1 MVKRCGGHATVDA
14 LLPGHST
21 LVHDS
26 VAQGSQHHIPF
37 ELDAVGMVLAGD
49 HWRTHPDRIKV
60 LMTPRLQEL
69 RLKEL
74 VKGLDSIKRD
84 IQAGNLG
91 TACER
96 LLATY
101 SELKVISRRR
111 KLQK

>member
-1 MVKRCGGHATVDA
+1 MVKGCGGHPTLDTR
-14 LLPGHST
+14 LPGRQ
-21 LVHDS
+21 LMVCDCVVEGAEFPIPPG
-26 VAQGSQHHIPF
+26 VAT
-37 ELDAVGMVLAGD
+37 VGMVLAG
-49 HWRTHPDRIKV
+49 HRWCTFQNRTQI

-74 VKGLDSIKRD
+74 TKGLDAIKKH

-96 LLATY
+96 LYATY

-111 KLQK
+111 KAK

>member
-1 MVKRCGGHATVDA
+1 MVCDCVVEGAEFPIPPGMATM
-14 LLPGHST
+14 
-21 LVHDS
+21 
-26 VAQGSQHHIPF
+26 
-37 ELDAVGMVLAGD
+37 GMVLVGYC
-49 HWRTHPDRIKV
+49 WCTIPNRTPI

-74 VKGLDSIKRD
+74 TKGLDAIKRH

-111 KLQK
+111 KTK

>member
-1 MVKRCGGHATVDA
+1 MVKGCGGHPTLDSCI
-14 LLPGHST
+14 PGHRIVVRYCVVEGT
-21 LVHDS
+21 EFL
-26 VAQGSQHHIPF
+26 IPPSM
-37 ELDAVGMVLAGD
+37 DTVGMVLDGYRWCAIPN
-49 HWRTHPDRIKV
+49 RTQI

-74 VKGLDSIKRD
+74 AKGLDVIKRH

-96 LLATY
+96 LYATY

-111 KLQK
+111 KTTE

>member
-1 MVKRCGGHATVDA
+1 
-14 LLPGHST
+14 
-21 LVHDS
+21 
-26 VAQGSQHHIPF
+26 
-37 ELDAVGMVLAGD
+37 
-49 HWRTHPDRIKV
+49 
-60 LMTPRLQEL
+60 MTPRLQEL

-74 VKGLDSIKRD
+74 VKGLDAIKKRH

-96 LLATY
+96 LYATY

>member
-1 MVKRCGGHATVDA
+1 
-14 LLPGHST
+14 
-21 LVHDS
+21 
-26 VAQGSQHHIPF
+26 
-37 ELDAVGMVLAGD
+37 
-49 HWRTHPDRIKV
+49 
-60 LMTPRLQEL
+60 MTPRLQEL

-74 VKGLDSIKRD
+74 VKGLDSIKKH

-96 LLATY
+96 LYAAY